1 MMVRHNAEIAHRLS
15 QSPGKCQQIHGHGL
29 QIELVLLELAQDLET
44 GMAKDREGNILD
56 FSAIKKSFRAHI
68 DEDYDHHLLLN
79 ERDDWAQNLYFHGE
93 EWENGVEQ
101 KLPGLKTFPG
111 DPTVENLCKWIALW
125 AAESFHV
132 DVICRIAETRTN
144 GAEVMAIYGNRE
156 AIVR

>member
-79 ERDDWAQNLYFHGE
+79 EADPWSLAHHDGAPQE
-93 EWENGVEQ
+93 